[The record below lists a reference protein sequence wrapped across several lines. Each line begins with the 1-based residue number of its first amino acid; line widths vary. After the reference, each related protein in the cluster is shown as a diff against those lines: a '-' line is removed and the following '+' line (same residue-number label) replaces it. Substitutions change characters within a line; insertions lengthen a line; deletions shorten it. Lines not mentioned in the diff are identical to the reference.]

1 MTQPKPTFLD
11 RLLAAYPLL
20 VAYLVLLTLY
30 AWQTTRI
37 PSPWIFTDELKWSLL
52 SRSIAHTGSPGIRE
66 TTAPSASIYS
76 YFLAPAWWA
85 GATAPGYTAAKYLN
99 AAVMTATL
107 FPAYGLARLVV
118 SRRAALLV
126 GIAAAAIP
134 SLALTGVLMPE
145 SLAYFWSTLALYLVG
160 RALLR
165 PSPATIGLAVFAV
178 LIAPSVRDQL
188 QVVAVAAGIAT
199 LVFVVTSARG
209 RATIAAWTTAQRVGA
224 VVLCLGLLLAAD
236 VTVAH
241 HSYEWFIGTHFW
253 HRAFTYGL
261 WAFGALAIGLGV
273 LPVLLALAWA
283 FGGPVSTRE
292 DRALLGLLLGATAGF
307 GLYTAVKAS
316 YLSTTFAIRVEERN
330 LIYLSPIVFLAAARA
345 VLPLRLRLVPLALAA
360 AATGYLLWTTP
371 YHAYEHLYSDAFG
384 LSILQWLNQ
393 TWYWTESDLRWLLLG
408 ILALGVLLGLAPRLA
423 PRAGRALA
431 VVTLVLALA
440 TIAWGLTGELSAA
453 HQAIAPAKFQR
464 SLLPIPPDWID
475 RRTGRA
481 RTLFLGKSL
490 ANSYA
495 FWSLEFWNQSIQ
507 DVWSVD
513 ASAPPPGPTTSPDFE
528 GTDGA
533 LRPQLPDDWVVAPPE
548 IVMDGRVVE
557 RAGGLDL
564 YRVPHPIRMKS
575 FVSGITLDGWMQQQS
590 RYIRFAPKPV
600 RGTVTIS
607 LSRTAACVDRPA
619 LFTFRV
625 STLRIDEHRQ
635 PVADRLQRVV
645 KAVAPQCKVTL
656 VRFQATAPFRIDAT
670 ATHLF
675 RADDGR
681 DLAAQVAYA
690 FVPSREVSAR

>member
-1 MTQPKPTFLD
+1 
-11 RLLAAYPLL
+11 LA
-20 VAYLVLLTLY
+20 
-30 AWQTTRI
+30 I
-37 PSPWIFTDELKWSLL
+37 I
-52 SRSIAHTGSPGIRE
+52 
-66 TTAPSASIYS
+66 
-76 YFLAPAWWA
+76 
-85 GATAPGYTAAKYLN
+85 
-99 AAVMTATL
+99 
-107 FPAYGLARLVV
+107 
-118 SRRAALLV
+118 
-126 GIAAAAIP
+126 
-134 SLALTGVLMPE
+134 
-145 SLAYFWSTLALYLVG
+145 
-160 RALLR
+160 
-165 PSPATIGLAVFAV
+165 AV
-178 LIAPSVRDQL
+178 LVAPSVRGQL
-188 QVVAVAAGIAT
+188 QVLTVAAVIAAP
-199 LVFVVTSARG
+199 VFAATSARG
-209 RATIAAWTTAQRVGA
+209 RATIAAWTVAQRVGA
-224 VVLCLGLLLAAD
+224 IVLGLGLLLAAD

-292 DRALLGLLLGATAGF
+292 DRALLALLVGAVLGF

-330 LIYLSPIVFLAAARA
+330 LIYLSPVVFVAATRA
-345 VLPLRLRLVPLALAA
+345 VLPLRIRIVPLALAA
-360 AATGYLLWTTP
+360 AATGYLIWSTP

-423 PRAGRALA
+423 PRAGRTIA
-431 VVTLVLALA
+431 VTTLLLALA
-440 TIAWGLTGELSAA
+440 TIAWNLTGEISAA
-453 HQAIAPAKFQR
+453 NQAIAPARFQR

-475 RRTGRA
+475 RQTGRA

-490 ANSYA
+490 SNSYA

-513 ASAPPPGPTTSPDFE
+513 ASAPPPGPTTSPDFR

-533 LRPQLPDDWVVAPPE
+533 LSPQLPDDWVVAPPE
-548 IVMDGRVVE
+548 IVMAGPVVE

-564 YRVPHPIRMKS
+564 YRVPHPIRMTS
-575 FVSGITLDGWMQQQS
+575 FVSGITLDGWMQQES
-590 RYIRFAPKPV
+590 RYVRFAPKPV

-619 LFTFRV
+619 RFTFRV

-635 PVADRLQRVV
+635 PVADRVQRVV
-645 KAVAPQCKVTL
+645 KAVAPPCKLTL
-656 VRFQATAPFRIDAT
+656 VRFPATAPFRIDAT

-675 RADDGR
+675 KAGDGR
-681 DLAAQVAYA
+681 ELAAQVAYA
-690 FVPSREVSAR
+690 FKPSR